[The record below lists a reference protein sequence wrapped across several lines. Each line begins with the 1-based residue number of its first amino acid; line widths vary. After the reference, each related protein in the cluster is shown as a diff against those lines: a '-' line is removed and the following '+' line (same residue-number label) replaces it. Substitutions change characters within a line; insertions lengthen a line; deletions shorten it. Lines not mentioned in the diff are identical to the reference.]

1 MLHIMLKEC
10 NVKWKHAYDD
20 SIAQSMVHEHEME
33 QETMKGVR
41 GPQHSHKTMKG
52 VRIPQTYEGG

>member
-1 MLHIMLKEC
+1 MLHMMLKEC
-10 NVKWKHAYDD
+10 DVKRKHVYDD

-41 GPQHSHKTMKG
+41 VPHIYEER
-52 VRIPQTYEGG
+52 VRVPHIYEGG

>member
-1 MLHIMLKEC
+1 MLHMMLKEC
-10 NVKWKHAYDD
+10 NVKRKHVYDD

-41 GPQHSHKTMKG
+41 VPHN
-52 VRIPQTYEGG
+52 YEGG